1 MKRWAQAAG
10 WHPAPRSPLA
20 QGLVQGAP
28 ECSDPGANTFAALIF
43 HPLKWKG
50 ILREFASDSNLGDS
64 IAAAQNNMTIK
75 LNKSFG
81 DSRFK
86 IDCFLSFLSSA
97 KELNAHGF
105 LQKPTL
111 KTISE
116 PSFCQNKSMSLFHDV
131 MINHNM
137 IYSSLLYTSGIFW
150 LLIVIISSN
159 SQDMASSRT
168 LVDGQ

>member
-1 MKRWAQAAG
+1 
-10 WHPAPRSPLA
+10 LA

-137 IYSSLLYTSGIFW
+137 IYSSLLYTAGIFW